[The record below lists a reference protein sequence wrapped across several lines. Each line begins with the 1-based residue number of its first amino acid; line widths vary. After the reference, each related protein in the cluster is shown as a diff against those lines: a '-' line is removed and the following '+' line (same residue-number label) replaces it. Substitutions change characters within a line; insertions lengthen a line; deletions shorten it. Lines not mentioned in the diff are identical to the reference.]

1 MDLIQG
7 TKPSGRKYNRL
18 LDAVVTIP
26 KYKESAIDQAIYIKL
41 FSDITVSYIIVSYYD
56 VLNTNNN

>member
-7 TKPSGRKYNRL
+7 TKLSGRKYNRL

-26 KYKESAIDQAIYIKL
+26 KYKESAIDQGVDYIL
-41 FSDITVSYIIVSYYD
+41 LDSSHLLWYFI
-56 VLNTNNN
+56 